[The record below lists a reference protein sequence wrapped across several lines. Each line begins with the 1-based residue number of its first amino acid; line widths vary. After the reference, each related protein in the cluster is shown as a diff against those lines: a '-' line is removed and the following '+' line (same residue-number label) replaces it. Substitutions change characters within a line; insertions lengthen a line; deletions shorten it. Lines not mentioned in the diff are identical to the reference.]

1 VGENK
6 DGVHVN
12 DSKGIQAL
20 HQLPFRRHHRKK
32 LKNMKMFVPS
42 EERQEAP
49 LSPRDRTM
57 RRVN

>member
-1 VGENK
+1 
-6 DGVHVN
+6 VHVN

-42 EERQEAP
+42 EERQEAQ

>member
-20 HQLPFRRHHRKK
+20 HQLPFRRHHRK
-32 LKNMKMFVPS
+32 NMKMFVPS
-42 EERQEAP
+42 EERQEAQ